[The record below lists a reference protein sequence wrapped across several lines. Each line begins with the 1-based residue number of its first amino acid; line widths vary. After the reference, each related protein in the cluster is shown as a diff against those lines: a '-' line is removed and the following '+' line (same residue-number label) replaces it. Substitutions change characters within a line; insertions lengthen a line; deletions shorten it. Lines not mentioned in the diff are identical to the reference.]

1 MRAAEVALTAAQRA
15 ILESLSRSRT
25 RAQRIVER
33 ATMIVMAAEGLADA
47 EQARRLGVN
56 EQRPRRWRGRWR
68 AAASAVDA
76 AEASGATS
84 KEQPPGRS
92 TRSIFTA
99 EGGEVRRGM
108 GAAYQSGKWWTK
120 RLSPPCFMRSTL
132 KLSSRPRCR
141 PDSLR

>member
-25 RAQRIVER
+25 RGQRIVER

-68 AAASAVDA
+68 AAARQVDA
-76 AEASGATS
+76 FDFHRRG
-84 KEQPPGRS
+84 GRGTQRDGCS
-92 TRSIFTA
+92 VSV
-99 EGGEVRRGM
+99 GEV
-108 GAAYQSGKWWTK
+108 SG
-120 RLSPPCFMRSTL
+120 
-132 KLSSRPRCR
+132 
-141 PDSLR
+141 